1 MNKIIAAFATLLV
14 TTAVVAAPG
23 GRGGHGGGHRGAPAR
38 QVQRASAP
46 RPAARASR
54 PAVQHSRPAV
64 QHARPA
70 PHRPAVQ
77 HARPASHRP
86 HGGFRPAPRP
96 YHHRHWAR
104 PPMPPVRPLALY
116 GWTWIATPWTIL
128 VDGVYCSGDGYWFD
142 GYNYYYNDCYYT
154 SAPVSVSVNLSF

>member
-1 MNKIIAAFATLLV
+1 MNKIITAFATLLV

-23 GRGGHGGGHRGAPAR
+23 GRGGHGGPGGGHRGAPAR

-46 RPAARASR
+46 RPAVQRARPAASR
-54 PAVQHSRPAV
+54 PAVQHVRPA
-64 QHARPA
+64 A
-70 PHRPAVQ
+70 HRPAVQ
-77 HARPASHRP
+77 HARPVAHRP

-154 SAPVSVSVNLSF
+154 SAPVSVTIW